1 MTVLS
6 ETRFSQQSEFSFFLT
21 PFGFGVT
28 FFRFGCLI
36 GTGGDKLRHDVIED
50 LFLKYYNDALLY
62 TLSLTKNCPLAE
74 EIVSDAFYTAL
85 KTADDEVH
93 NFKAWLLKVCR
104 NLYLNSLR
112 KSRRTSELD
121 ENLADESEGALDKII
136 RKEEY
141 KALYHA
147 VSVLNPSYKEAVTL
161 FYFEDLS
168 IRDIAMVTGKSET
181 VVKVTLF
188 RAREALKKILS
199 ASL

>member
-1 MTVLS
+1 M
-6 ETRFSQQSEFSFFLT
+6 
-21 PFGFGVT
+21 
-28 FFRFGCLI
+28 
-36 GTGGDKLRHDVIED
+36 KHDVIEE

-62 TLSLTKNCPLAE
+62 ALSLTKNYPLAE

-85 KTADDEVH
+85 KTADDEVY

-112 KSRRTSELD
+112 KSSRLQELD
-121 ENLADESEGALDKII
+121 ENMADMSETALENII

-141 KALYHA
+141 RALYHA
-147 VSVLNPSYKEAVTL
+147 ISLLSSSYKEVITL

-168 IRDIAMVTGKSET
+168 IKDIALVVGKSEA

-188 RAREALKKILS
+188 RGREALKKLLS
-199 ASL
+199 DNL